1 MPRFSQVVRLVGNKM
16 IWDRLREVV
25 TFESCFLGS
34 YHFAKK
40 MLDIFWNWTVLPP
53 FKFSW
58 ILSFLISVC
67 TISFAFFQQKDLH
80 TDHMCCSVSFRLSA
94 CDWMWDNLT
103 CWQAANV
110 GEVVEVNC
118 PELLHD
124 YTVPEDGEWQHHIR
138 IVLFEHQVSF
148 HSAQFYSG
156 IFFYLQK
163 WGRSV
168 VTVLSMD
175 GQSLFLTMRKSVSS
189 MTTLPNL

>member
-1 MPRFSQVVRLVGNKM
+1 MPRFSQVVTLVGNKM
-16 IWDRLREVV
+16 IWDWLREVI
-25 TFESCFLGS
+25 TFESCFLGF

-40 MLDIFWNWTVLPP
+40 MLDIFRNWTVLPP

-58 ILSFLISVC
+58 ILSFFLILVAL
-67 TISFAFFQQKDLH
+67 FP
-80 TDHMCCSVSFRLSA
+80 FRCLSA

-138 IVLFEHQVSF
+138 IVLFEHHVSF

-168 VTVLSMD
+168 VTVLNMD